1 MQKNP
6 SSEYVD
12 PNRIQQL
19 ISKIGKQTNH
29 HYRQASARYS
39 VDSFGMRQE
48 KVFKKLAPM
57 MSVEGFKAERQRYWA
72 MNQFQQRKYIEDKE
86 RQFERR

>member
-19 ISKIGKQTNH
+19 ISKVGKQTNYN
-29 HYRQASARYS
+29 YRQASARYS

-48 KVFKKLAPM
+48 KVFKKLALL
-57 MSVEGFKAERQRYWA
+57 MSVEGFKAERYRYWS
-72 MNQFQQRKYIEDKE
+72 MNHFQQRKYVEDME

>member
-19 ISKIGKQTNH
+19 ISKVGKQTNH

-48 KVFKKLAPM
+48 KVFKKLALL
-57 MSVEGFKAERQRYWA
+57 MSVEGFKAERQRYWS
-72 MNQFQQRKYIEDKE
+72 MHQFQQRKYVEDME
-86 RQFERR
+86 LRFERG

>member
-19 ISKIGKQTNH
+19 ISKVGKQTNH

-48 KVFKKLAPM
+48 KVFKKLALL
-57 MSVEGFKAERQRYWA
+57 MSVEGFKAERQRYWS
-72 MNQFQQRKYIEDKE
+72 MHQFQQRKYVEDME
-86 RQFERR
+86 LRFERR